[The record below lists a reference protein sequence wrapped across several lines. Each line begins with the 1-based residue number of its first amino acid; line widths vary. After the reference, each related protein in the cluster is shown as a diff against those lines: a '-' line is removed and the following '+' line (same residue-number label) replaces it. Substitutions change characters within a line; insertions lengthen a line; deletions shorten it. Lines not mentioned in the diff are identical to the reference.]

1 MKLTKEQ
8 LRHIIKEELT
18 NLNEIYEEQ
27 MPEPPTNMAQ
37 PQQGEKQKADVS
49 LILKNIN
56 KINTIQ
62 EYSQLLSAIIK
73 QAKNVP
79 RGKHALKL
87 AYKSLP
93 SIIKDVDR

>member
-8 LRHIIKEELT
+8 LKHIIKEELIK
-18 NLNEIYEEQ
+18 LNEIYEEQ
-27 MPEPPTNMAQ
+27 MPKPPTNTAQ
-37 PQQGEKQKADVS
+37 PQQGEKQKSDVS

-56 KINTIQ
+56 KIDTIQ

-73 QAKNVP
+73 QAQNVP
-79 RGKHALKL
+79 RGKHALNL

-93 SIIKDVDR
+93 NIIKGLK